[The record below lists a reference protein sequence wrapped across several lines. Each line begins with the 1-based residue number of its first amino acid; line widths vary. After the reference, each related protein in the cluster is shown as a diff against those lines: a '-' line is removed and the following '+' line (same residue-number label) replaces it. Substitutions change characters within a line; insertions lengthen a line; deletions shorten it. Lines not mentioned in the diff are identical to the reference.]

1 MQLPKRHSATIT
13 SKEWISSKVL
23 EVKFR
28 VQDSFEFIP
37 GQFVSL
43 NVAENTYRA
52 YSICSDY
59 KIVDEFTIVADAKH
73 EGMGSN
79 FLREKNI
86 GDTVSFIGPSGRFV
100 FFSNI
105 PKHIIFLATGTGIAP
120 FIPMFHKLADLK
132 AECDVKLL
140 FGLKHEDHIFYES
153 MLNEF
158 KTKLPTF
165 DYKITISKPNDT
177 WDGFRGRIF
186 DHLEFADIENTHV
199 YLCGNPEMV
208 ENGIE
213 LLKTKCFGS
222 DQIHFEKFTQAV
234 VYK

>member
-1 MQLPKRHSATIT
+1 MQLPKRHNATIT

-23 EVKFR
+23 EVKFK
-28 VQDSFEFIP
+28 VQDSFEFVP
-37 GQFVSL
+37 GQFISL

-100 FFSNI
+100 FSPNI
-105 PKHIIFLATGTGIAP
+105 PKNVVFLATGTGIAP
-120 FIPMFHKLADLK
+120 FIPMFHKLQDMESK
-132 AECDVKLL
+132 SKITVY
-140 FGLKHEDHIFYES
+140 FGLKHEDHIFYEGI
-153 MLNEF
+153 LNNF
-158 KTKLPTF
+158 KAQMHSF
-165 DYKITISKPNDT
+165 DYKLTVSKPTPNWT
-177 WDGFRGRIF
+177 GLRGRIF
-186 DHLEFADIENTHV
+186 EHLDISDVPNTCV

-208 ENGIE
+208 EQGVE
-213 LLKTKCFGS
+213 LLTNKGFQK
-222 DQIHFEKFTQAV
+222 DQIHLEKFTFAV
-234 VYK
+234 VQK